1 MKITLK
7 TLILFVLGAC
17 GTIFTARAQSTDD
30 SLFVRRIY
38 DEALVRG
45 HAYENLRSLCK
56 DVGARL
62 TGSAEAEMAVY
73 WGERLLNTYGF
84 DSVYLQP
91 IEVPHWERGTKEA
104 CWVIDEEGQLHPM
117 RLTALGGSIATG
129 GLLTGDL
136 IYAEDMEALKAMD
149 RSEVEGKVVFVNQ
162 GFDQSL
168 LNTFQGYGG
177 CWSMR
182 GYGAIEA
189 SKLGVKAILIRSLAS
204 HEDPYP
210 HTGFMYYN
218 DSIERIPAAAISTQ
232 DAEWVKSTIAQQDL
246 SVKLEMDC
254 RFYGNVP
261 SFNVIGEMHGKK
273 KNEVITFGGHL
284 DSWDMG
290 EGAHDDGAG
299 IAHSIESLRILN
311 ELGYEPEH
319 TLRVVLFM
327 NEENGNMGGKTYAKW
342 VSEELGEV
350 HVAALESDAGGGLP
364 YGFGIV
370 GDKKQVKFVRQ
381 FSELFYDFGIYVL
394 DPGYGGVDIGPLRD
408 YYPEMLQLG
417 LCPNSQEYFKYH
429 HSDNDVFE
437 NVDKREL
444 ELGCAAFCSMIYLV
458 DKYYRR

>member
-1 MKITLK
+1 MKSFFKLP
-7 TLILFVLGAC
+7 LFLLLCAY
-17 GTIFTARAQSTDD
+17 GTMSHAQGQDD
-30 SLFVRRIY
+30 SLFLRQIY

-73 WGERLLNTYGF
+73 WGKRLLESYDF

-91 IEVPHWERGTKEA
+91 IEVPHWERGTEEA
-104 CWVIDEEGQLHPM
+104 GWIVDAVGDLHPL
-117 RLTALGGSIATG
+117 RLTALGGSISTE
-129 GLLTGDL
+129 GLLSGSL
-136 IYAEDMEALKAMD
+136 VYAEDMEALKAMD
-149 RSEVEGKVVFVNQ
+149 RALVEGKVVFVNQ

-168 LNTFQGYGG
+168 LSTFSGYSG

-182 GYGAIEA
+182 GYGAVEA
-189 SKLGVKAILIRSLAS
+189 AKLGAKAILIRSLAS
-204 HEDPYP
+204 HQDPYP
-210 HTGFMYYN
+210 HTGSMYYV
-218 DSIERIPAAAISTQ
+218 DSVPRIPAAAISTE
-232 DAEWVKSTIAQQDL
+232 DAAFIQGLAAKESL
-246 SVKLEMDC
+246 EVKLEMDC
-254 RFYGNVP
+254 RFYGMVP
-261 SFNVIGEMHGKK
+261 SYNVIGEIRGERS
-273 KNEVITFGGHL
+273 NEIITFGGHL

-299 IAHSIESLRILN
+299 IAHSIEALRILK
-311 ELGYEPEH
+311 ELDYTPQR

-342 VSEELGEV
+342 VKEERGEE
-350 HVAALESDAGGGLP
+350 HVAALESDAGGGVP

-370 GDKKQVKFVRQ
+370 GSDKQVKFIRK
-381 FSELFYDFGIYVL
+381 FSDLFYDFGIYVL
-394 DPGYGGVDIGPLRD
+394 DPGYGGVDIAPLTN
-408 YYPEMLQLG
+408 YYPEIMELG
-417 LCPNSQEYFKYH
+417 LRPNSQEYFKYH

-458 DKYYRR
+458 DKYY

>member
-1 MKITLK
+1 MKNYFK
-7 TLILFVLGAC
+7 ALILIVLLAA
-17 GTIFTARAQSTDD
+17 TPVKSAFAQNEDD
-30 SLFVRRIY
+30 VHFVREIY
-38 DEALVRG
+38 DEALLRG

-73 WGERLLNTYGF
+73 WGERLLNSYNF

-104 CWVIDEEGQLHPM
+104 CWVVDEEGALHPIK
-117 RLTALGGSIATG
+117 LTALGGSISTE
-129 GLLTGDL
+129 GLLEGEL
-136 IYAEDMEALKAMD
+136 VFAEDMEALKAMD
-149 RSEVEGKVVFVNQ
+149 KSMVEGKVVFINQ
-162 GFDQSL
+162 GFDQSF
-168 LNTFQGYGG
+168 LNTFQSYSA

-189 SKLGVKAILIRSLAS
+189 ANLGAKAVLIRSLAS
-204 HEDPYP
+204 HEDPFP
-210 HTGFMYYN
+210 HTGSMYYN
-218 DSIERIPAAAISTQ
+218 DSTERIPAAAISTE
-232 DAEWVKSTIAQQDL
+232 DATWLKGVIENQNLT
-246 SVKLEMDC
+246 VKLEMDC
-254 RFYGNVP
+254 RYYGMVP
-261 SFNVIGEMHGKK
+261 SFNVIGEIHGKK

-299 IAHSIESLRILN
+299 IAHSIESLRILK
-311 ELGYEPEH
+311 ELDYKPEH

-327 NEENGNMGGKTYAKW
+327 NEENGNMGGKSYAKW
-342 VSEELGEV
+342 VSEEREEV
-350 HVAALESDAGGGLP
+350 HVAALESDAGGGVP

-370 GDKKQVKFVRQ
+370 GDEKQVKFVRK
-381 FSELFYDFGIYVL
+381 FSELFYDFNIFVL

-408 YYPEMLQLG
+408 FYPDMLQLG
-417 LCPNSQEYFKYH
+417 LRPNSQEYFKYH

-444 ELGCAAFCSMIYLV
+444 ELGSAAFCSMIYLV
-458 DKYYRR
+458 DKYY